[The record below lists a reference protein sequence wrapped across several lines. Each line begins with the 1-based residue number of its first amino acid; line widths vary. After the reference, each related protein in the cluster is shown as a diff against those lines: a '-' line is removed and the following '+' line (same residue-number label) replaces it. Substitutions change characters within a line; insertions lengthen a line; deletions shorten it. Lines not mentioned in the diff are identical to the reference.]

1 MEDIQRYADY
11 IYHTLGAGLS
21 ERVYHNAMEVML
33 RKNNIQYET
42 ERIIPIHFEGHV
54 IGNTRADLIID
65 GSIVLELKAVKT
77 VTKSM
82 ESQTHNYLRQTGI
95 PRALIINFPQP
106 QGAVCEF
113 LLVEGNKSQA

>member
-1 MEDIQRYADY
+1 MEDLQRYADY

-54 IGNTRADLIID
+54 IGNTRADLIIN

-82 ESQTHNYLRQTGI
+82 ESQTQNYLRQTGI

-113 LLVEGNKSQA
+113 LLVEGDKSQA

>member
-1 MEDIQRYADY
+1 MEDIQGYAQY
-11 IYHTLGAGLS
+11 IYNTLGAGLS
-21 ERVYHNAMEVML
+21 ERVYHNAMEVIL

-42 ERIIPIHFEGHV
+42 ERIVPINFEGHV
-54 IGNTRADLIID
+54 IGHTRADLIVD
-65 GSIVLELKAVKT
+65 GTIVLELKAVKT

-82 ESQTHNYLRQTGI
+82 ESQTQNYLRQTGI

-113 LLVEGNKSQA
+113 LLVEGGK